1 VTRCAPIVPR
11 LAAAAL
17 VLSAALASASAR
29 ADDPPTP
36 TPTPTAQPSA
46 SSTTQRRAPAPEPA
60 RSEHRLVWRDEWPR
74 FRTVE
79 YGVAAAL
86 AIEYALIE
94 FKAPQPKEAN
104 FTGPWLFDREVRNT
118 LRLRT
123 REARADISAVSD
135 IFPLALQAHA
145 LFDAIVIP
153 LVTDRWNFDVAWQ
166 MTMMNVM
173 AMSAVGVF
181 NRTGH
186 RYFARERPDATECRS
201 DPEYKENC
209 DSGGKFASFPGGHA
223 SGAFLGAGMVCAHHA
238 YLPLYGGG
246 APDVLACAV
255 PVTASVATGVMR
267 IMADRHYTTDVIVGS
282 IGGFTGGFLLPTL
295 LHYGYPTLMGKDRAD
310 EKATIDAEH
319 PVYAVLVPS
328 ADPDS
333 VGLRWVGVF

>member
-1 VTRCAPIVPR
+1 VLR

-17 VLSAALASASAR
+17 VLSASLATTAAR
-29 ADDPPTP
+29 ADDAPAAR
-36 TPTPTAQPSA
+36 AQPAA
-46 SSTTQRRAPAPEPA
+46 SLARPQQAPAPEPR

-79 YGVAAAL
+79 YGIAVAL

-94 FKAPQPKEAN
+94 FRARQPTEAN
-104 FTGPWLFDREVRNT
+104 FTGPWLFDKAVRNS
-118 LRLRT
+118 LRLET
-123 REARADISAVSD
+123 REAREKISAISD
-135 IFPLALQAHA
+135 VFPLATQAHA
-145 LFDAIVIP
+145 LFDAIVVP

-166 MTMMNVM
+166 MTMMNAM
-173 AMSAVGVF
+173 AMGAVGVF

-201 DPEYKENC
+201 DPSYKENC
-209 DSGGKFASFPGGHA
+209 DAGGKFASFPGGHA

-282 IGGFTGGFLLPTL
+282 IGGFSGGFLLPTL
-295 LHYGYPTLMGKDRAD
+295 LHYAYPTLMGKGSKEQGERD
-310 EKATIDAEH
+310 EDH
-319 PVYAVLVPS
+319 PVHAVLVPS
-328 ADPDS
+328 AAPDS
-333 VGLRWVGVF
+333 VGVSWVGVF